1 MYSQAP
7 VLARALETNPD
18 AICHTNPLRVK
29 SSTLKTQLKKKT
41 TKKKTDEYKQVKK
54 QQQQHTSYSM
64 IYPGVLHL
72 IFSSKKPTN
81 VLTNK
86 LYDTVFPNV
95 WSEY

>member
-29 SSTLKTQLKKKT
+29 SSTLKTQLKKNQ
-41 TKKKTDEYKQVKK
+41 KKKTDEYKQVKK

-72 IFSSKKPTN
+72 IFSSKKPIN
-81 VLTNK
+81 ALTNK
-86 LYDTVFPNV
+86 LWYSF
-95 WSEY
+95 S

>member
-29 SSTLKTQLKKKT
+29 SSTLKTHLKKNK
-41 TKKKTDEYKQVKK
+41 KKKTDEYKQVKK
-54 QQQQHTSYSM
+54 QQQHTSYSM

-81 VLTNK
+81 VLINK

-95 WSEY
+95 

>member
-29 SSTLKTQLKKKT
+29 SSTLKTQLKKNQ
-41 TKKKTDEYKQVKK
+41 KKKTDEYKQVKK

-81 VLTNK
+81 ALTNK
-86 LYDTVFPNV
+86 LWYSF
-95 WSEY
+95 S

>member
-29 SSTLKTQLKKKT
+29 SSTLKTQLKKKP
-41 TKKKTDEYKQVKK
+41 KKKKHEYKQVKK

>member
-29 SSTLKTQLKKKT
+29 SSTLKTQLKKNK
-41 TKKKTDEYKQVKK
+41 KKKTDEYKQVKK
-54 QQQQHTSYSM
+54 QQQHTSYSM

-81 VLTNK
+81 VLINK

-95 WSEY
+95 

>member
-29 SSTLKTQLKKKT
+29 SSTLKTQLKKPP
-41 TKKKTDEYKQVKK
+41 KKTDEYKQVKK

-95 WSEY
+95 

>member
-29 SSTLKTQLKKKT
+29 SSTLKTQLKKPP
-41 TKKKTDEYKQVKK
+41 KKTDEYKQVKK
-54 QQQQHTSYSM
+54 QQQQQHTSYSM

-86 LYDTVFPNV
+86 LYTYSTDTVFPNV
-95 WSEY
+95 